1 MNFRYR
7 NKAEQ
12 AQISSFLRLAR
23 NRKPLLF
30 SCSPVDAFAL
40 LPRTNNLFLSLLFS
54 LWSSGKCSLA
64 QICVEQC

>member
-1 MNFRYR
+1 MNCRYR

-30 SCSPVDAFAL
+30 SCSTVNAFAL
-40 LPRTNNLFLSLLFS
+40 LLRANNLFLSLILT
-54 LWSSGKCSLA
+54 L
-64 QICVEQC
+64 V